1 MNAPTQ
7 NTPHP
12 ATSTASSP
20 HPARHRIWPF
30 VVGDLVLVLVFAAIG
45 RASHGESL
53 AGLPVTAWPFL
64 LGTCLAW
71 AVVILRDWT
80 PGSLAPTG
88 LVVWLATVVI
98 GMLTRTAIGQGTH
111 WSFMLVT
118 LVVTGVFLLG
128 ARALASWVGRLRSR
142 RRR

>member
-7 NTPHP
+7 KTPHSATP
-12 ATSTASSP
+12 ANISP
-20 HPARHRIWPF
+20 RTERHRIWPF
-30 VVGDLVLVLVFAAIG
+30 LIGDLVLVLVFAAIG

-53 AGLPVTAWPFL
+53 AGLPATAWPFL

-71 AVVILRDWT
+71 VVVILRGWA
-80 PGSLAPTG
+80 PGSLVPTG

-98 GMLTRTAIGQGTH
+98 GMLTRAATGQGTH

-118 LVVTGVFLLG
+118 LVVTGVLLLG
-128 ARALASWVGRLRSR
+128 ARAAASWMGRLRSR
-142 RRR
+142 RRS